1 MKTKLIYELDKD
13 NHKDNHNGN
22 LQMKGSLLDLI
33 AAAGEILKEVSKVAA
48 KALDEEPEDMAI
60 IIAGATIDM
69 LTDEKKGEV
78 NE

>member
-1 MKTKLIYELDKD
+1 MKTKLIYEFD
-13 NHKDNHNGN
+13 NENHNGN

-33 AAAGEILKEVSKVAA
+33 AVAGEILKEVSKVAA

-60 IIAGATIDM
+60 RIAGATIDM
-69 LTDEKKGEV
+69 LMDEKKGEA

>member
-1 MKTKLIYELDKD
+1 MKTKLIYELDKE
-13 NHKDNHNGN
+13 NHNGN
-22 LQMKGSLLDLI
+22 RQMEGSLLDLI
-33 AAAGEILKEVSKVAA
+33 AVAGEILKEVSKVAA

-69 LTDEKKGEV
+69 LTDEKKGEA